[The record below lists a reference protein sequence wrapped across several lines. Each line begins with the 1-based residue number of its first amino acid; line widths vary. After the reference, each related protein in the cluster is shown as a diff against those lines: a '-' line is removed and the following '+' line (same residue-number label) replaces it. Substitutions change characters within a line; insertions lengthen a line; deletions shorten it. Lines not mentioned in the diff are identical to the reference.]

1 MRKVYFDK
9 EKYGIWVVEDL
20 EDYYSFKA
28 VNFETNEESNH
39 ILSWSRNY
47 DTSDVSSNVDRIYD
61 VEIDELRY
69 YFLFI
74 NNGNGWDVISED
86 PIKLENLLK
95 DKKLFFVGE
104 TKIIE

>member
-47 DTSDVSSNVDRIYD
+47 DTSDMSSHVDRIYD
-61 VEIDELRY
+61 VEIDEKRY

-74 NNGNGWDVISED
+74 NNSNGWDVISED

-95 DKKLFFVGE
+95 DKNLFFVGE

>member
-9 EKYGIWVVEDL
+9 EKYGIWVVDDL

>member
-1 MRKVYFDK
+1 MGKVYFDK
-9 EKYGIWVVEDL
+9 VKYGIWVVEDL

-47 DTSDVSSNVDRIYD
+47 DTSNMGNNVDRIYD
-61 VEIDELRY
+61 VEIDNEKY

-74 NNGNGWDVISED
+74 NNGDGWDVISED
-86 PIKLENLLK
+86 SIKLEKLLK
-95 DKKLFFVGE
+95 DTNLFFTGE
-104 TKIIE
+104 VKIVE